1 MSANGIVK
9 VWAGSWVRYTEG
21 KICGAWLELPMPPE
35 ELSAALR
42 RIDPGVEDWGC
53 YDIKSDD
60 LPALEKRVGDYTGPE
75 ALNGE
80 LQGIVGLGQAE
91 LEQANALLEYGHS
104 IPDALKS
111 YQSAH
116 WTPLEDLEDFG
127 SLGRYFA
134 KWERIFDDAPD
145 RDAAHSEFERYGRD
159 LAAKLTLVDTD
170 DGIFAITC

>member
-1 MSANGIVK
+1 MGANGIVK
-9 VWAGSWVRYTEG
+9 VWTGSWVRYTEG

-91 LEQANALLEYGHS
+91 LEQVIALLEYGHS

-111 YQSAH
+111 YQSA
-116 WTPLEDLEDFG
+116 
-127 SLGRYFA
+127 R
-134 KWERIFDDAPD
+134 ERIFDDAPD
-145 RDAAHSEFERYGRD
+145 RDAAHSEFERYD
-159 LAAKLTLVDTD
+159 
-170 DGIFAITC
+170 IFAIAC